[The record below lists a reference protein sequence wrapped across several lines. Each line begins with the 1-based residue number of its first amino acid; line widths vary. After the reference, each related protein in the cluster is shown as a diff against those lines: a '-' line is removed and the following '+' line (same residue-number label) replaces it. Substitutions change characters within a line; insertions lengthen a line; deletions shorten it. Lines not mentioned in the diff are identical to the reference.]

1 MELTRECFALC
12 VEDVAPSMV
21 RFVMMNG
28 LFEMRMNVK
37 ECFFGGEGGG
47 LLEFWRS
54 RSVLSERVLCRK
66 SREVA
71 CSECYSS
78 PEKKKL

>member
-12 VEDVAPSMV
+12 MEDVAPSMV

-37 ECFFGGEGGG
+37 ECCFFFGGGGG
-47 LLEFWRS
+47 GGGGFRGILAVKVSLIGTCPVSVITRS
-54 RSVLSERVLCRK
+54 CMLRMLFFS
-66 SREVA
+66 
-71 CSECYSS
+71 
-78 PEKKKL
+78 